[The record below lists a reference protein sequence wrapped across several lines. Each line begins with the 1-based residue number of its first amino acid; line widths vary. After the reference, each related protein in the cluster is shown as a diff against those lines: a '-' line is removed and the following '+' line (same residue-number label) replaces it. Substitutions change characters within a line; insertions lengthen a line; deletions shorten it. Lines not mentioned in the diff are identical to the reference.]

1 MARIHYKARFGEG
14 QSSNQED
21 TPQAAGTLKNAQIG
35 ERLLFSQWEPSMTKT
50 FSGREAMKTK
60 RQTLGPD

>member
-1 MARIHYKARFGEG
+1 MARVHYKARFGEG
-14 QSSNQED
+14 QSSNQG
-21 TPQAAGTLKNAQIG
+21 ASSGTLKNAQIG

-60 RQTLGPD
+60 QQTLGPDWVS